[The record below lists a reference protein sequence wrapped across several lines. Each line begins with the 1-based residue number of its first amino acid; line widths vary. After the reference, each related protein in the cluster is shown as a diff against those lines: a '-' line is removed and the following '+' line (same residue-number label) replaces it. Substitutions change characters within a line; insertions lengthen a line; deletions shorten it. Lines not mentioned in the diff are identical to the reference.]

1 MLSLTG
7 SCIISL
13 QVGGSRD
20 IAARDEVH
28 EKSLTLGSIACK
40 LLDSDDRN
48 TCNGDGM
55 ISDARK
61 QKPVK
66 KHDNKRRKERGSSYL
81 PPTSGGKTTPEVK
94 QGLKALKHLSIK
106 ELESE
111 MHQTFSWN
119 ENDKQVEEMEYHY
132 DNVSSMCMD
141 VVVVVMLFLFSLMNV
156 ILAATHSPPQLIQP
170 SCRLIITKI
179 IMHRRR
185 RNVNMRVKK

>member
-13 QVGGSRD
+13 QVRGSRD

-28 EKSLTLGSIACK
+28 EKSLTLGSITCK
-40 LLDSDDRN
+40 LLDSNDRN
-48 TCNGDGM
+48 TCNGGGM

-81 PPTSGGKTTPEVK
+81 PPTKGAKTTPEVK

-111 MHQTFSWN
+111 MHRTFCWN
-119 ENDKQVEEMEYHY
+119 ANNKEAEERECYY
-132 DNVSSMCMD
+132 DIVSSVCVDM
-141 VVVVVMLFLFSLMNV
+141 VVAVMLFLFS
-156 ILAATHSPPQLIQP
+156 
-170 SCRLIITKI
+170 
-179 IMHRRR
+179 
-185 RNVNMRVKK
+185 